1 MARVEDVRHEIDA
14 ATADLDPMPHLRNL
28 DYPRRSGTEGE
39 GKAAT
44 YIAQQLKQFGFE
56 PAVHEFQ
63 YPKPKLR
70 SRILPPMVM
79 LLWLALS
86 LANIR
91 FWNSN
96 LIVSLVV
103 LMVPSALI
111 LAILNFGR
119 LMRYFSR
126 RRIMRLKKVEEQSMD
141 GTLDPDQVITSR
153 NVIAEIGPED
163 AEQQILFTA
172 HFDSIS
178 STIPTRLM
186 MISMLIGFVG
196 ALVYSVLYLVNMI
209 VDGNFIAANLPAYAV
224 FASILAVLL
233 GIVFLS
239 RSLRSNKS
247 HGIIDDGTGVAILL
261 ELSKLVK
268 ARPIPGYKFIF
279 GFYGSEESGL
289 IGSTYDYMK
298 REIDKD
304 RLRVIS
310 VDMIGEKPP
319 LAYVKKIALIRGAI
333 MDPTLNEQIV
343 SIAESLDIEIE
354 GKNFPYSGSDF
365 APFMLLGGCRANW
378 IINRSRLIHSKN
390 DHLGNVNE
398 ILVNDA
404 MKLIAGYL
412 LQLEA

>member
-1 MARVEDVRHEIDA
+1 MRRKIEA
-14 ATADLDPMPHLRNL
+14 ATADLDPMQHLKKL
-28 DYPRRSGTEGE
+28 DFPRRSGTEGE
-39 GKAAT
+39 AKAAD
-44 YIAQQLKQFGFE
+44 YIAGELQQLGCA
-56 PAVHEFQ
+56 PAVNEFI
-63 YPKPKLR
+63 YSKPKLR
-70 SRILPPMVM
+70 SRIFPPMIV
-79 LLWLALS
+79 LLWFALS
-86 LANIR
+86 LVNVR

-96 LIVSLVV
+96 LIVSLIV
-103 LMVPSALI
+103 LMVPAVLI

-119 LMRYFSR
+119 LIRYFTKQ
-126 RRIMRLKKVEEQSMD
+126 RIKRLKKVEEQSLD

-153 NVIAEIGPED
+153 NVIAEIGPAD

-178 STIPTRLM
+178 SKIPTRLM

-196 ALVYSVLYLVNMI
+196 ALVYSGLYLANMI
-209 VDGNFIAANLPAYAV
+209 IEGDFIAANLPAYTV
-224 FASILAVLL
+224 VASILMVLL
-233 GIVFLS
+233 GIGFLS
-239 RSLRSNKS
+239 RSMRSNTS

-261 ELSKLVK
+261 EL
-268 ARPIPGYKFIF
+268 ARLLKTHPIPGYRFIF

-298 REIDKD
+298 RDVDKN

-343 SIAESLDIEIE
+343 SIAEALGIEIE

-365 APFMLLGGCRANW
+365 APFMLLGGCKANW

-398 ILVNDA
+398 ALVKDA
-404 MKLIAGYL
+404 MKLMAGYL
-412 LQLEA
+412 IQIEA

>member
-1 MARVEDVRHEIDA
+1 
-14 ATADLDPMPHLRNL
+14 
-28 DYPRRSGTEGE
+28 
-39 GKAAT
+39 
-44 YIAQQLKQFGFE
+44 
-56 PAVHEFQ
+56 
-63 YPKPKLR
+63 
-70 SRILPPMVM
+70 
-79 LLWLALS
+79 
-86 LANIR
+86 
-91 FWNSN
+91 
-96 LIVSLVV
+96 
-103 LMVPSALI
+103 
-111 LAILNFGR
+111 
-119 LMRYFSR
+119 
-126 RRIMRLKKVEEQSMD
+126 
-141 GTLDPDQVITSR
+141 
-153 NVIAEIGPED
+153 
-163 AEQQILFTA
+163 
-172 HFDSIS
+172 
-178 STIPTRLM
+178 
-186 MISMLIGFVG
+186 
-196 ALVYSVLYLVNMI
+196 MI

>member
-1 MARVEDVRHEIDA
+1 
-14 ATADLDPMPHLRNL
+14 
-28 DYPRRSGTEGE
+28 
-39 GKAAT
+39 
-44 YIAQQLKQFGFE
+44 
-56 PAVHEFQ
+56 
-63 YPKPKLR
+63 
-70 SRILPPMVM
+70 
-79 LLWLALS
+79 
-86 LANIR
+86 
-91 FWNSN
+91 
-96 LIVSLVV
+96 
-103 LMVPSALI
+103 
-111 LAILNFGR
+111 
-119 LMRYFSR
+119 MRYFSN

-153 NVIAEIGPED
+153 NVIAEIGPAD